1 MTAAEL
7 INQIQIAT
15 PCSAEWSRMRGD
27 DKVRFCE
34 ACRKS
39 VYNLSAMSADEALA
53 TIREKEGTLCAR
65 LFRRHDGTVLHQDCP
80 VGMGRVAR
88 RLAGLT
94 KVLLLLAGVSASAW
108 LLPNLV
114 RRDSPL
120 RQRLDEN
127 WTGLVSDV
135 KSLLGWH
142 EPPEPPLMGDV
153 ALGGCQPPPLPLT
166 PPAVSGEG

>member
-7 INQIQIAT
+7 INTIQIAT
-15 PCSAEWSRMRGD
+15 PCSAEWGQMRGD

-39 VYNLSAMSADEALA
+39 VYNLSAMSPDEAHA
-53 TIREKEGTLCAR
+53 TIQEKEGTLCIR

-120 RQRLDEN
+120 RHRLGEN
-127 WTGLVSDV
+127 WAGLVSDV

-142 EPPEPPLMGDV
+142 EPPELPLMGEIV
-153 ALGGCQPPPLPLT
+153 MGKRAPTPLPPPS
-166 PPAVSGEG
+166 PPVSGGG